1 MDRDEMRTRVK
12 AFAVRII
19 RLSELLPHNN
29 VGWVLGKQIIKSGTS
44 VGANYHEAL
53 RSSSQAHFVSIMEI
67 ALREVSETKYWLE
80 VLAEACVIDAA
91 NLRPIDDECEQ
102 LMRIL
107 AATVRSAKQRLNQ
120 QLA

>member
-1 MDRDEMRTRVK
+1 MDRDAMRGRMR

-53 RSSSQAHFVSIMEI
+53 SSSSQAHFISIIEI
-67 ALREVSETKYWLE
+67 ALREASETQYWLE
-80 VLAEACVIDAA
+80 VISDAA
-91 NLRPIDDECEQ
+91 ILSPENLHDVKDECDQ
-102 LMRIL
+102 LIRIL
-107 AATVRSAKQRLNQ
+107 TATARSAKQRLTETH
-120 QLA
+120 